1 MPVQV
6 ACPKCKK
13 PLSLGDDIGNRPSQC
28 PGCGAT
34 FRVTPSADA
43 ASRQS
48 GAGSARS
55 SAGGAPAGGGGKSAS
70 GLPEK
75 ISRYDVRKVLG
86 EGAFGVVYK
95 CYDPSLDREVA
106 IKKLRPDALGSAK
119 YVERFKREAKVVAR
133 MLHGNIV
140 PVYEMGEEGGAYF
153 IASAFIAGHS
163 LADVIPENGL
173 DADRAVRLVL
183 QLLEA
188 LAYAHDQGV
197 LHRDVKP
204 SNAMLGDKD
213 TLYLMD
219 FGLAGWVGQ
228 DTGRMTQDGSVM
240 GTPSYMPP
248 EQASG
253 QIQRVGPAADQY
265 SAGVVL
271 YELLTGHLPFEG
283 GPIQAVLY
291 NVIHTAPP
299 RPSEFRADLDPN
311 LEAICLR
318 ALAKKPEERF
328 PDCRAFAEALRSWQA
343 GKGGAVISAEHL
355 PEVVPVTPKAAPPST
370 MRSVAAGQRSTVNN
384 PPQRRTA
391 EAPPEPVVT
400 AEPPAPRPMS
410 VPVWVFVVVFAVIAL
425 PIMAAAGYVVITKVM
440 PAAGGSG
447 TKSTIRGQKEMR
459 DP

>member
-13 PLSLGDDIGNRPSQC
+13 PLSLGDDLGNRPAQC

-34 FRVTPSADA
+34 FRVTPS
-43 ASRQS
+43 
-48 GAGSARS
+48 
-55 SAGGAPAGGGGKSAS
+55 SAGGTPASRGGKPAS

-75 ISRYDVRKVLG
+75 INRYAVRKVLG

-95 CYDPSLDREVA
+95 CHDPSLDREVA
-106 IKKLRPDALGSAK
+106 IKKLRPDALGSVK
-119 YVERFKREAKVVAR
+119 YVERFLREAKVVAK

-140 PVYEMGEEGGAYF
+140 PVYELGEDEGAYF
-153 IASAFIAGHS
+153 IASAFIAGQS
-163 LADVIPENGL
+163 LADIIPENGL
-173 DADRAVRLVL
+173 DAGRAVRLVL

-299 RPSEFRADLDPN
+299 TPSEFRADLDSN

-355 PEVVPVTPKAAPPST
+355 PEVVPVSPKAPPPST

-391 EAPPEPVVT
+391 EAPPPEPVVT

-425 PIMAAAGYVVITKVM
+425 PIMAAAGVVVLTKVM
-440 PAAGGSG
+440 PSGGGSG
-447 TKSTIRGQKEMR
+447 PKTMLGEKEKRGQ
-459 DP
+459 